1 MASPNLS
8 EIVTTTLRNRS
19 RQIADNVTSN
29 NAVLMRLS
37 ERGKVRPF
45 SGGQNIT
52 QELSYAENSTA
63 MWYSGYETLDISPA
77 DTLTAAEFTIKQA
90 AVSVSISGLEELQ
103 NSGKERMVDLL
114 EARIENAERTL
125 QNTISVGLYSDGTGS
140 SGKQLD
146 GLQSLVADTP
156 TSGTVGGIN
165 RATYSF
171 WQNVSYDATT
181 DGGAAATSSN
191 IQTYMNAVYAQLV
204 RGTDRPDLILADNN
218 YWSLYLASLQANQR
232 FTNEKLAALGFMNV
246 KYFDAD
252 FVLDGGFQQSGGGA
266 PTNHAYFLNSN
277 YLHFRPHSDRNFVP
291 LNPDRFAV
299 NQDAM
304 VKLIAFAGNLTA
316 SNCSLQGVLKD

>member
-8 EIVTTTLRNRS
+8 ELVTTTLRNRS

-29 NAVLMRLS
+29 NAILLRLS
-37 ERGKVRPF
+37 EKGKVRPF

-103 NSGKERMVDLL
+103 NSGKERMIDLL

-125 QNTISVGLYSDGTGS
+125 QNTISVGLYSDGTGT

-171 WQNVSYDATT
+171 WQNVTYDATT
-181 DGGAAATSSN
+181 DGGAAASASN

-204 RGTDRPDLILADNN
+204 RGTDRPDLLLADGN
-218 YWSLYLASLQANQR
+218 YWSFYLASLQANQR
-232 FTNEKLAALGFMNV
+232 FTNEKLANLGFMNV

-266 PTNHAYFLNSN
+266 PADHIYFLNTN
-277 YLHFRPHSDRNFVP
+277 YLFFRPHANRNFVP

-316 SNCSLQGVLKD
+316 SNCSLQGVLTD